1 MLAQAPSQHSRFSFW
16 QLFLLLALLTFSC
29 LGVWSTEVAQ
39 NGDLMLFVR
48 HVLSIVLGLLGFFA
62 MSLYGYQRVTRWGPA
77 LYGVLL
83 LLLLLVLLFA
93 PSVAGSR
100 RWLYLPGFSF
110 QPSEFAKLVLVIT
123 LSAHL
128 ARLQRLSLSGM
139 LLLPLHILLPCALVF
154 RQPDLGMT
162 LVLTAVL
169 LSMLLVSPASL
180 WFGGLLVLP
189 GLSVFLFWWGL
200 WAWRLHLVLGVLW
213 LAVWALRARW
223 QRQTLDLRILGLAGI
238 LSLNVLVVGG
248 GNFLWQQLRPYQQQ
262 RILTFV
268 SPNPDPLSSGYQVIQ
283 STIAVGSG
291 GLTGQGL
298 FRGSQTQLG
307 FVPEQHTDFIFS
319 ALAEETG
326 FLGAGCLLLLFALL
340 IFRILWI
347 GFQAQSLQQ
356 LYICT
361 GVATL
366 MLMQILINVGMNMD
380 AMPVKG
386 VPLPLISYGGSS
398 MLIQLCMLGLV
409 ESIYLQQQR
418 GDLVLAEG
426 EA

>member
-1 MLAQAPSQHSRFSFW
+1 MLARTPSQHSRFSFW
-16 QLFLLLALLTFSC
+16 QLFLLLALLSFSC
-29 LGVWSTEVAQ
+29 LGVWSTEVAH
-39 NGDLMLFVR
+39 NGNMMLFVR
-48 HVLSIVLGLLGFFA
+48 HVFSILLGLLGFFA
-62 MSLYGYQRVTRWGPA
+62 ISLYGYQRASRWGPL
-77 LYGVLL
+77 LYLLLL
-83 LLLLLVLLFA
+83 LLLLLVLLIG

-100 RWLYLPGFSF
+100 RWLYLPGLSF
-110 QPSEFAKLVLVIT
+110 QPSEFAKLVLVMT
-123 LSAHL
+123 LSTHL
-128 ARLQRLSLSGM
+128 ASLRRVSPGSA
-139 LLLPLHILLPCALVF
+139 LLLLLHILLPCALVF

-162 LVLTAVL
+162 LVLAGLL

-180 WFGGLLVLP
+180 WFGGLLLLP
-189 GLSVFLFWWGL
+189 GISILLFWWSLG
-200 WAWRLHLVLGVLW
+200 AWRLHLLLGTLW
-213 LAVWALRARW
+213 LAGWALLARW
-223 QRQTLDLRILGLAGI
+223 RRESLDLRIIGLAGL
-238 LSLNVLVVGG
+238 LSLNVLVIGG
-248 GNFLWQQLRPYQQQ
+248 GNWVWQQLKPYQQQ
-262 RILTFV
+262 RILTFI
-268 SPNPDPLSSGYQVIQ
+268 SPNPDTLSSGYQAIQ

-361 GVATL
+361 GVAAL

-380 AMPVKG
+380 FMPVTG

-398 MLIQLCMLGLV
+398 MLIQLCMLGMV

-418 GDLVLAEG
+418 GDLALEEG
-426 EA
+426 EL